1 MKLRR
6 NNDTFDSLNDRANEL
21 RQSIAENKAE
31 LAEVITKLDDYKNQ
45 LERDLS
51 FDYKELGVKPSFSI

>member
-6 NNDTFDSLNDRANEL
+6 NKETFDSLNDHAHEL
-21 RQSIAENKAE
+21 RLRMANDKME
-31 LAEVITKLDDYKNQ
+31 LAEVITKLDDYKTQ

-51 FDYKELGVKPSFSI
+51 FDYKELGIKPSFSI

>member
-6 NNDTFDSLNDRANEL
+6 SKDTFDSLNDRANEL
-21 RQSIAENKAE
+21 RQSIADNKAE
-31 LAEVITKLDDYKNQ
+31 LAEVITKLDDYKTQ

>member
-6 NNDTFDSLNDRANEL
+6 NKDTFDSLNDRANEL
-21 RQSIAENKAE
+21 RQSIADNKAE
-31 LAEVITKLDDYKNQ
+31 LAEVITKLDDYKTQ

>member
-21 RQSIAENKAE
+21 RQSIADSKAE
-31 LAEVITKLDDYKNQ
+31 LAEVITKLDDYKTQ
-45 LERDLS
+45 LERDFS

>member
-21 RQSIAENKAE
+21 RQSIADNKAE
-31 LAEVITKLDDYKNQ
+31 LSEVITKLDDYKTQ

>member
-6 NNDTFDSLNDRANEL
+6 NNDTFDSLNYRANEL
-21 RQSIAENKAE
+21 RQSIADNKAE
-31 LAEVITKLDDYKNQ
+31 LAEVITKLDDYKTQ

>member
-21 RQSIAENKAE
+21 RQSIADNKAE
-31 LAEVITKLDDYKNQ
+31 LAEVITKLDDYKTQ

>member
-21 RQSIAENKAE
+21 RQSIADNQAE
-31 LAEVITKLDDYKNQ
+31 LAEVITKLDDYKTQ

-51 FDYKELGVKPSFSI
+51 FDYKELGVRPSFSI